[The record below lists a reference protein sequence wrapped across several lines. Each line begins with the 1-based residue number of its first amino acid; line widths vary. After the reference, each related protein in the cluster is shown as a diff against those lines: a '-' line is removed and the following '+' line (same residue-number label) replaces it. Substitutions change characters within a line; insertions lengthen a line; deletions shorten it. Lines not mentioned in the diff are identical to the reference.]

1 MLAVYF
7 SEKFNKTDEYPF
19 YRRLKNRVLNE
30 ITENDWS
37 ISSSVFIDGVLSL
50 ISKNPR
56 ADRYTIN
63 AIDSDEKE
71 KGRGRLDNKNSKDK
85 SPLRWFYIKGNDK
98 AIEQIL
104 KIYFSAIKDH
114 FWANVCI

>member
-1 MLAVYF
+1 SLRLPFFFFIRINCIDDISREYWPPDLLAVYF

-71 KGRGRLDNKNSKDK
+71 KG
-85 SPLRWFYIKGNDK
+85 
-98 AIEQIL
+98 
-104 KIYFSAIKDH
+104 
-114 FWANVCI
+114 